1 MPKRHRYPQNLRELA
16 LFADCTDDE
25 LDLIGGLITPVTL
38 PEGTVLLHQDATDR
52 QFLVLAEGQARV
64 VRWSDDSANELALLG
79 PGDFV
84 GEMALLDRQPRN
96 ATVVAVTP
104 VRAYVSTLR
113 EFNGLL
119 AVAPS
124 VRAKILAAADARRS
138 VLQTAA

>member
-1 MPKRHRYPQNLRELA
+1 MSRRNRYPQTLRDLA

-25 LDLIGGLITPVTL
+25 LELIGGLLTPVHL
-38 PEGTVLLHQDATDR
+38 PEGTVLLHQDATDH
-52 QFLVLAEGQARV
+52 QFMVLAEGQARV
-64 VRWSDDSANELALLG
+64 VRWAADSAHELALIG

-84 GEMALLDRQPRN
+84 GEMALLDGQPRN

-104 VRAYVSTLR
+104 VMAFVSTMR

-124 VRAKILAAADARRS
+124 VRAKVIAAADARRS
-138 VLQTAA
+138 VLLAA